1 MRDKF
6 WGRSEELAWLRGQFE
21 ACATRDSDG
30 SFPGPRMALVVAESG
45 LGKSR
50 LVQEMYVR
58 LTSDPRWDPPEV
70 DYWPDAFQASGEE
83 LRVVP
88 DMTGHRAMGPPRFA
102 WLGARWHDPRERNR
116 TSRSSILPELRSSL
130 MVHAEIHRDHQSMWA
145 DAAAKATDA
154 ARNHGMGELTG
165 QVVDYALQSVPFGG
179 LLFKLG
185 SGAIGFARDRMAG
198 PSSVEEETKKDR
210 SSDAAEVLECFRLL
224 LAARSAV
231 PVILWLDDAQWIDDD
246 TLSFLR
252 QLWAEAQRR
261 RWPLFVVA
269 THWEREWREL
279 ALGPAGAHPWSFAL
293 PSDVATITLD
303 HAPDAVLSQCLHDR
317 LPGLTADQ
325 RAMMIEK
332 ASGNFLQ
339 LHENIGEL
347 VMEPMNFV
355 GGRTDGPLT
364 DEAMGH
370 IRTWK
375 CEREERVEQRFR
387 ALEDDTRK
395 VLGWSSQLGTRFLR
409 EVVEGFA
416 RERLNRD
423 DTSAIVDRCVD
434 PYVVLDRSSKLTRE
448 FRDRAYY
455 RVAGDFRRR
464 FLKDD
469 AERLTALLRAHLIA
483 LITATIDADG
493 EIRPPVP
500 DATPVPGLMG
510 LASDERREVLD
521 MALQYL
527 RWEGEPNWT
536 NDEYRAAFQATCL
549 AIEADAAE
557 RLWGRVQSHLGRLQ
571 WVRWEDLP
579 QAICGVALRKMIVD
593 AAVECGRWKLAE
605 PIAISLVEVA
615 WKLLAQQET
624 PERLRVVGLSL
635 GRIGDVT
642 AARGQLDDA
651 LQHYQQCLQIARR
664 LLWMEETPQR
674 LRDVSLFLGRI
685 GDVARARGQLD
696 DALQHYE
703 EGLQI
708 DRRLLGMEETPERLR
723 VVSLSLER
731 IGDVADTRGQI
742 DDALRHYDQ
751 CLQIAR
757 RLLGME
763 ETPERLRDVSLSLG
777 RIGDVAR
784 ARGQLD
790 DALQHYDQCLQ
801 ITRRLLGMEETPERL
816 RDVSLFLGRIG
827 DVARARGQLDD
838 AIQHYEEGLQ
848 IDRRLLGIE
857 ETPERLRA
865 VSLPLER
872 IGDVARDRGQLDDAL
887 QHYEQ
892 CLQIDRRLLG
902 MEETPERLRNV
913 SLSLGRIGDVAEAR
927 GHLDDALQH
936 YEEGLQIDRRLL
948 GMEETPERLRDLSIS
963 LGRIGDVASAR
974 GHLGDALRHYEE
986 ALQIAGKVNDTAADM
1001 NWTVWLAHLLGSHL
1015 AGVSRHVDAFD
1026 VATRYLDHARSLES
1040 EAGDDANILDTCA
1053 AFWES
1058 RASAAETCGEI
1069 DAAVEAAAHADALR
1083 ARITTLPE

>member
-21 ACATRDSDG
+21 ACATRDTDG

-50 LVQEMYVR
+50 LVQELYVR

-130 MVHAEIHRDHQSMWA
+130 MVHAEIHRDHQSVWA

-154 ARNHGMGELTG
+154 ARNHGLGELTG

-210 SSDAAEVLECFRLL
+210 LSDAAEVLECFRLL

-279 ALGPAGAHPWSFAL
+279 ALGPAEAHPWSFAL
-293 PSDVATITLD
+293 ASDAASITLD
-303 HAPDAVLSQCLHDR
+303 HAPDDVLSQCLNDR
-317 LPGLTADQ
+317 LPGLTANQ
-325 RAMMIEK
+325 RALMIEK
-332 ASGNFLQ
+332 AAGNFLQ

-347 VMEPMNFV
+347 VTEPMNFI
-355 GGRTDGPLT
+355 GGRTDGSLT

-387 ALEDDTRK
+387 ALEDDARK

-423 DTSAIVDRCVD
+423 DTDAIVDRCVD
-434 PYVVLDRSSKLTRE
+434 PYVILDRLSALTRE
-448 FRDRAYY
+448 FRDRAYF

-469 AERLTALLRAHLIA
+469 AERLTALLRTYLIA

-493 EIRPPVP
+493 NIRPPAH
-500 DATPVPGLMG
+500 DSTPVPGLMG
-510 LASDERREVLD
+510 LASDERREVLE

-527 RWEGEPNWT
+527 RWEGEPDWT

-549 AIEADAAE
+549 AIESDAAE
-557 RLWGRVQSHLGRLQ
+557 RLWSRVQSHLERLVE
-571 WVRWEDLP
+571 VRWEDLP
-579 QAICGVALRKMIVD
+579 LAICGAVLRTTIVD
-593 AAVECGRWKLAE
+593 AAVECDRWKLAE
-605 PIAISLVEVA
+605 PIAISLVEFA
-615 WKLLAQQET
+615 QKLLAQEET
-624 PERLRVVGLSL
+624 PERLRG
-635 GRIGDVT
+635 
-642 AARGQLDDA
+642 
-651 LQHYQQCLQIARR
+651 
-664 LLWMEETPQR
+664 
-674 LRDVSLFLGRI
+674 VSVSHNRI

-708 DRRLLGMEETPERLR
+708 
-723 VVSLSLER
+723 
-731 IGDVADTRGQI
+731 
-742 DDALRHYDQ
+742 
-751 CLQIAR
+751 AR

-763 ETPERLRDVSLSLG
+763 ETPERLSDVSVYLG
-777 RIGDVAR
+777 RIGDVAK

-790 DALQHYDQCLQ
+790 DAL
-801 ITRRLLGMEETPERL
+801 
-816 RDVSLFLGRIG
+816 
-827 DVARARGQLDD
+827 
-838 AIQHYEEGLQ
+838 
-848 IDRRLLGIE
+848 
-857 ETPERLRA
+857 
-865 VSLPLER
+865 
-872 IGDVARDRGQLDDAL
+872 
-887 QHYEQ
+887 
-892 CLQIDRRLLG
+892 
-902 MEETPERLRNV
+902 
-913 SLSLGRIGDVAEAR
+913 
-927 GHLDDALQH
+927 
-936 YEEGLQIDRRLL
+936 
-948 GMEETPERLRDLSIS
+948 
-963 LGRIGDVASAR
+963 
-974 GHLGDALRHYEE
+974 RHYEE
-986 ALQIAGKVNDTAADM
+986 CLQIACRVNTTPADR
-1001 NWTVWLAHLLGSHL
+1001 NNTVWFAHLLGSHL
-1015 AGVSRHVDAFD
+1015 VGASRCTEALD

-1053 AFWES
+1053 AFWKT
-1058 RASAAETCGEI
+1058 RASAAEACGEI

-1083 ARITTLPE
+1083 ARITALPE

>member
-21 ACATRDSDG
+21 ACATRDTDG

-50 LVQEMYVR
+50 LVQELYVR

-130 MVHAEIHRDHQSMWA
+130 MVHAEIHRDHQSVWA

-154 ARNHGMGELTG
+154 ARNHGLGELTG

-210 SSDAAEVLECFRLL
+210 SSDATEVLECFRLL

-252 QLWAEAQRR
+252 QLWAEAERR

-279 ALGPAGAHPWSFAL
+279 ALGPAEAHPWSFAL
-293 PSDVATITLD
+293 ASDAASITLD
-303 HAPDAVLSQCLHDR
+303 HAPDDVLSQCLNDR
-317 LPGLTADQ
+317 LPGLTANQ
-325 RAMMIEK
+325 RALMIEK
-332 ASGNFLQ
+332 AAGNFLQ

-347 VMEPMNFV
+347 VTEPMNFI
-355 GGRTDGPLT
+355 GGRTDGSLT

-387 ALEDDTRK
+387 ALEDDARK

-423 DTSAIVDRCVD
+423 DTDAIVDRCVD

-455 RVAGDFRRR
+455 RVAGDFRSR
-464 FLKDD
+464 FLNDD

-483 LITATIDADG
+483 LITATVDADG
-493 EIRPPVP
+493 GMIRPAT

-527 RWEGEPNWT
+527 HWDGEPDWT
-536 NDEYRAAFQATCL
+536 NDEYRAAFLATCL
-549 AIEADAAE
+549 AIEFDATE
-557 RLWGRVQSHLGRLQ
+557 RLWGRVQSHLEQLER
-571 WVRWEDLP
+571 VRWEDLP
-579 QAICGVALRKMIVD
+579 QALCGVALRKTIVD
-593 AAVECGRWKLAE
+593 AAVACGRWKLAE

-615 WKLLAQQET
+615 WKLLAQEET
-624 PERLRVVGLSL
+624 PERLRVVGLCL
-635 GRIGDVT
+635 GRIGDV
-642 AARGQLDDA
+642 ADARGQLDDA
-651 LQHYQQCLQIARR
+651 LQHYDHCLQIA
-664 LLWMEETPQR
+664 Q
-674 LRDVSLFLGRI
+674 
-685 GDVARARGQLD
+685 
-696 DALQHYE
+696 
-703 EGLQI
+703 
-708 DRRLLGMEETPERLR
+708 RLLGMEETP
-723 VVSLSLER
+723 
-731 IGDVADTRGQI
+731 Q
-742 DDALRHYDQ
+742 
-751 CLQIAR
+751 
-757 RLLGME
+757 
-763 ETPERLRDVSLSLG
+763 RLRDVSLSLG

-790 DALQHYDQCLQ
+790 VALQHYDQCLQ
-801 ITRRLLGMEETPERL
+801 IARRLLGMEETPERL

-838 AIQHYEEGLQ
+838 A
-848 IDRRLLGIE
+848 
-857 ETPERLRA
+857 
-865 VSLPLER
+865 
-872 IGDVARDRGQLDDAL
+872 L
-887 QHYEQ
+887 QHYDQ

-902 MEETPERLRNV
+902 MEETPERLRVVSLSLERIGDVARARGQLDDAFTHYEEGLQIAQRLLGMEETPQRLRVISLSLERLGDVAKARGQLDDAFKHYDQCLQIDRRLLGIEDTSEHLRDV

-927 GHLDDALQH
+927 GQLDDALQH
-936 YEEGLQIDRRLL
+936 YDQCLQIDRRLL
-948 GMEETPERLRDLSIS
+948 GMEKTPERLRDLSIS
-963 LGRIGDVASAR
+963 LGRIGDMASAC
-974 GHLGDALRHYEE
+974 GHHGEAIRHYEE
-986 ALQIAGKVNDTAADM
+986 GLQLASEVNATPADM

-1015 AGVSRHVDAFD
+1015 GGVSRHIDAFD
-1026 VATRYLDHARSLES
+1026 VAARYVDHARSLES
-1040 EAGDDANILDTCA
+1040 EAGDDASILDTCA
-1053 AFWES
+1053 AFWET
-1058 RASAAETCGEI
+1058 RASAAEACGEI
-1069 DAAVEAAAHADALR
+1069 NAALEAAAHADELR
-1083 ARITTLPE
+1083 ARITALPE